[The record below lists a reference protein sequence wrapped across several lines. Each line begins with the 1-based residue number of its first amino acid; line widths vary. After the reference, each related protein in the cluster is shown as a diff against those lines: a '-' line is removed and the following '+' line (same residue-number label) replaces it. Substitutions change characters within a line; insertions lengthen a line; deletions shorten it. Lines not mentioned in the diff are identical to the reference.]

1 MSFTIEKIRPEF
13 DLAICTIIK
22 ATGAE
27 FGAIGEGFGPSDL
40 EVSHMSQ
47 HYQSVT
53 KSLYLVALIGDK
65 VVGGCGIA
73 SFEKSS
79 VTCELRKLFLQPTS
93 RGLGI
98 GKALTKQCL
107 DFAKSQGFE
116 RCYLDTCSNMDVAI
130 KLYENIDFKHL
141 AKPLAGTKHN
151 GCDVWMLKQL

>member
-1 MSFTIEKIRPEF
+1 MSFKIVRIRSEF

-22 ATGAE
+22 ETGAE

-40 EVSHMSQ
+40 EVSQMSQ
-47 HYQSVT
+47 HYQLAT
-53 KSLYLVALIGDK
+53 KSLYLVALIDNK

-73 SFEKSS
+73 PFETSS
-79 VTCELRKLFLQPTS
+79 VTCELRKLFLQPAS

-98 GKALTKQCL
+98 GKALTQQCL

-130 KLYENIDFKHL
+130 KLYQNIGFDHL
-141 AKPLAGTKHN
+141 AEPLAGTVHN
-151 GCDVWMLKQL
+151 GCDIWMLKQF